1 MAVLSLLYKLK
12 ETERQ
17 AGDLYRLV
25 HQKMA
30 LREPEVAD
38 MFRRLHND
46 ERIHEKQVEMALS
59 IYKEA
64 PDQFAPQPDA
74 IFLIDKVLKKIQDVA
89 ETFEHRHQTIT
100 PEEIIG
106 MALEIEVDMEERHQS
121 FYLKIKDTQLGALFK
136 NILDADTEHV
146 SLLQD
151 YLT

>member
-1 MAVLSLLYKLK
+1 
-12 ETERQ
+12 
-17 AGDLYRLV
+17 
-25 HQKMA
+25 
-30 LREPEVAD
+30 